1 LEILG
6 IIPTRYASSRF
17 PGKAL
22 VDINGKSMVQR
33 VYLQALKSKTLAK
46 TLVATDDNR
55 IFEHVKNFGGEVVMT
70 SVEHKNGTERC
81 LETLQKQ
88 TDKYDYVINIQGDE
102 PFIDPRQID
111 LLASLLDGKTE
122 LATLAKK
129 ITTQEELNSNNV
141 NKVIWNKNKE
151 ALYFSRTALPYLRNV
166 NKDQW
171 INQQSYYKHIGI
183 YGYRI
188 DILEEVSHLQPS
200 SLELAESL
208 EQLRWLENGY
218 IIKIA
223 ETEIES
229 TGIDTP
235 EDLEIILSKEKL

>member
-1 LEILG
+1 MEILG

-188 DILEEVSHLQPS
+188 DILEEVSRLQPS

>member
-1 LEILG
+1 MEIIG
-6 IIPTRYASSRF
+6 IIPARYASSRF

-33 VYLQALKSKTLAK
+33 VYLQVLKSKTLAK

-55 IFEHVKNFGGEVVMT
+55 IFEHVKNFGGEVVIT
-70 SVEHKNGTERC
+70 SEEHKNGTERC

-88 TDKYDYVINIQGDE
+88 TNKYDYVINIQGDE

-111 LLASLLDGKTE
+111 LLASLLDGETE
-122 LATLAKK
+122 LATLVKK
-129 ITTQEELNSNNV
+129 ITTQEELNNKNV
-141 NKVIWNKNKE
+141 NKVIWNKNNE

-171 INQQSYYKHIGI
+171 INQQPYYKHIGI
-183 YGYRI
+183 YGYRV
-188 DILEEVSHLQPS
+188 DILDEISHLQPS

-218 IIKIA
+218 TIKIA

-229 TGIDTP
+229 IGIDTP

>member
-1 LEILG
+1 
-6 IIPTRYASSRF
+6 
-17 PGKAL
+17 
-22 VDINGKSMVQR
+22 MVQR

-46 TLVATDDNR
+46 TLVATDNNR

-70 SVEHKNGTERC
+70 SKEHKNGTERC
-81 LETLQKQ
+81 LAALQKQ

-122 LATLAKK
+122 LATLAKM
-129 ITTQEELNSNNV
+129 IETHRELNSINV
-141 NKVIWNKNKE
+141 IKVIWNKNNE

-166 NKDQW
+166 DKDQW
-171 INQQSYYKHIGI
+171 INHLSYYKHIGI

-188 DILEEVSHLQPS
+188 DILEEISNLQPS

-218 IIKIA
+218 TIKIA

-235 EDLEIILSKEKL
+235 EDLELILSKEKL

>member
-1 LEILG
+1 MKILG

-22 VDINGKSMVQR
+22 IDINGKSMVQR
-33 VYLQALKSKTLAK
+33 VYLQSIKSKTLTK

-55 IFEHVKNFGGEVVMT
+55 IFEHVQNFGGEVVMT

-81 LETLQKQ
+81 LEALQKQ

-111 LLASLLDGKTE
+111 LLASLLDGQTE
-122 LATLAKK
+122 LATLAKR
-129 ITTQEELNSNNV
+129 IDTREEINSNNV
-141 NKVIWNKNKE
+141 NKVIWNKNNE

-171 INQQSYYKHIGI
+171 INHLSFFKHIGI

-188 DILEEVSHLQPS
+188 DILEEISLLHPS
-200 SLELAESL
+200 TLELAESL

-218 IIKIA
+218 TIKIV

-235 EDLEIILSKEKL
+235 EDLELVLSKEKS

>member
-1 LEILG
+1 MEILG

>member
-111 LLASLLDGKTE
+111 LLASLLDGETE
-122 LATLAKK
+122 LATL
-129 ITTQEELNSNNV
+129 V
-141 NKVIWNKNKE
+141 KE
-151 ALYFSRTALPYLRNV
+151 T
-166 NKDQW
+166 
-171 INQQSYYKHIGI
+171 
-183 YGYRI
+183 
-188 DILEEVSHLQPS
+188 
-200 SLELAESL
+200 
-208 EQLRWLENGY
+208 
-218 IIKIA
+218 
-223 ETEIES
+223 
-229 TGIDTP
+229 
-235 EDLEIILSKEKL
+235 SKERMPRLTDLQNQNY

>member
-1 LEILG
+1 LKILG

-46 TLVATDDNR
+46 TLVATDNNR

-70 SVEHKNGTERC
+70 SKEHKNGTERC
-81 LETLQKQ
+81 LGALQKQ

-122 LATLAKK
+122 LATLAKM
-129 ITTQEELNSNNV
+129 IETHRELNSINV
-141 NKVIWNKNKE
+141 IKVIWNKNNE

-166 NKDQW
+166 DKDQW
-171 INQQSYYKHIGI
+171 INHLSYYKHIGI

-188 DILEEVSHLQPS
+188 DILEEISNIQPS

-218 IIKIA
+218 TIKIA

-235 EDLEIILSKEKL
+235 EDLELILSKEKL

>member
-1 LEILG
+1 MEILG

-33 VYLQALKSKTLAK
+33 VYLQVLKSKTLSK

-55 IFEHVKNFGGEVVMT
+55 IFEHVKNFGGAVVMT
-70 SVEHKNGTERC
+70 SEEHKNGTERC

-88 TDKYDYVINIQGDE
+88 TNKYDYVINIQGDE
-102 PFIDPRQID
+102 PFIDPKQID

-218 IIKIA
+218 IIKIE

>member
-1 LEILG
+1 MEILG

-70 SVEHKNGTERC
+70 SEEHKNGTERC

-88 TDKYDYVINIQGDE
+88 TNKYDYVINIQGDE

-111 LLASLLDGKTE
+111 LLASLLDGNTE

-151 ALYFSRTALPYLRNV
+151 ALYFSRTALPYLSNV

>member
-70 SVEHKNGTERC
+70 SEEHKNGTERC

>member
-1 LEILG
+1 MEILG
-6 IIPTRYASSRF
+6 IIPARYASSRF

-33 VYLQALKSKTLAK
+33 VYLQVLKSKTLAK

-70 SVEHKNGTERC
+70 SEEHKNGTERC

-88 TDKYDYVINIQGDE
+88 TNKYDYVINIQGDE

-111 LLASLLDGKTE
+111 LLASLLDGETE
-122 LATLAKK
+122 LATLVKK
-129 ITTQEELNSNNV
+129 ITTQEELNSKNV
-141 NKVIWNKNKE
+141 NKVIWNKNNE

-166 NKDQW
+166 NIDQW

-183 YGYRI
+183 YGYRV
-188 DILEEVSHLQPS
+188 DILEKISNLQPS

-218 IIKIA
+218 TIKIA

-229 TGIDTP
+229 IGIDTP

>member
-1 LEILG
+1 MKILG

-70 SVEHKNGTERC
+70 SMEHKNGTERC

-111 LLASLLDGKTE
+111 LLASLLDGETE
-122 LATLAKK
+122 LATLVKR
-129 ITTQEELNSNNV
+129 ITTQEELNNKNV
-141 NKVIWNKNKE
+141 NKVIWNKNNE

-171 INQQSYYKHIGI
+171 INQQPYYKHIGI
-183 YGYRI
+183 YGYRV
-188 DILEEVSHLQPS
+188 DILDEISHLQAS

-218 IIKIA
+218 TIKIA

>member
-1 LEILG
+1 MKILG
-6 IIPTRYASSRF
+6 IIPSRYASSRF

-55 IFEHVKNFGGEVVMT
+55 IFEHVKALGGEVVMT
-70 SVEHKNGTERC
+70 SKDHKNGTERC
-81 LETLQKQ
+81 LEALQKQ

-102 PFIDPRQID
+102 PFIDPDQID
-111 LLASLLDGKTE
+111 LLASLLDGQTE

-129 ITTQEELNSNNV
+129 IETEEEINSSNV
-141 NKVIWNKNKE
+141 NKVIWNKNHE

-166 NKDQW
+166 NKDLW
-171 INQQSYYKHIGI
+171 VNQQPYYKHIGI
-183 YGYRI
+183 YGYRV
-188 DILEEVSHLQPS
+188 DVLEEISLLHPS
-200 SLELAESL
+200 PLELAESL

-218 IIKIA
+218 TIKIA
-223 ETEIES
+223 ETEIDS

-235 EDLEIILSKEKL
+235 EDLEAILSKGKS

>member
-1 LEILG
+1 
-6 IIPTRYASSRF
+6 
-17 PGKAL
+17 
-22 VDINGKSMVQR
+22 MVQR

>member
-1 LEILG
+1 
-6 IIPTRYASSRF
+6 
-17 PGKAL
+17 
-22 VDINGKSMVQR
+22 MVQR
-33 VYLQALKSKTLAK
+33 VYLQVLKSKTLAK

-70 SVEHKNGTERC
+70 SEEHKNGTERC

-111 LLASLLDGKTE
+111 LLASLLDGETE
-122 LATLAKK
+122 LATLVKK
-129 ITTQEELNSNNV
+129 ITTQEELNSKNV
-141 NKVIWNKNKE
+141 NKVIWNKNNE

-171 INQQSYYKHIGI
+171 INQQPYYKHIGI
-183 YGYRI
+183 YGYRV
-188 DILEEVSHLQPS
+188 DILDEISHLQPS

-218 IIKIA
+218 TIKIA

-229 TGIDTP
+229 IGIDTP

>member
-1 LEILG
+1 MEILG

-151 ALYFSRTALPYLRNV
+151 ALYFSRTALPYLRNI

-188 DILEEVSHLQPS
+188 DILEEVSRLQPS